1 MLLTRASAC
10 NGNGVKLTLKECT
23 YVCYI
28 WISWLIPLISQAQ
41 ISKSKTIQYDEYN
54 WLIER
59 NTLYIVNL
67 FFQCTLRLA
76 SFRKGFSEKGCHR
89 TPMPIED
96 SWSKRFRHFPFVSA
110 CILWPR
116 HGHLPLPTTLPQWK
130 IQFSQSLLIFSSL
143 CGCLVCCTIRCCCCW
158 PSRKSVK
165 S

>member
-1 MLLTRASAC
+1 MDQLKLRPCNCLTAHPLAEW
-10 NGNGVKLTLKECT
+10 VWVEC
-23 YVCYI
+23 
-28 WISWLIPLISQAQ
+28 
-41 ISKSKTIQYDEYN
+41 
-54 WLIER
+54 ER
-59 NTLYIVNL
+59 L
-67 FFQCTLRLA
+67 CTLRLA